1 MDELSVGV
9 VGSGWVAK
17 DRYLPVLGRLD
28 GVRIMGIADR
38 NLERARNL
46 AAEYDT
52 GAHAEAT
59 DLHAAGADVLFVCTP
74 PFSHATIAIAA
85 MNEGVNV
92 FVEKPMAMN
101 LSETQEMIDTA
112 EANDVRL
119 GVSHNLIFSR
129 SGSAVL
135 RKVRSGELG
144 ALVHVLAVQLS
155 SPSRRL
161 PHWYPDLPG
170 GLFFDEAPH
179 MIYLLDALL
188 GSLTLEHAWSK
199 RGADSRTIDTLGAN
213 FSGESGVRAELTMV
227 FEAPVSEWFIAAIC
241 EKGTAVLDLFRDILF
256 VIPPDGEHKV
266 PQILRTSLFGLLGH
280 GLGTINTGARYL
292 AKRQFWGHD
301 VLISD
306 FIQSIRES
314 RPPAIT
320 GVDGARVLATMT
332 KMLRLVG

>member
-1 MDELSVGV
+1 VDELSVGV
-9 VGSGWVAK
+9 VGSGWVAA
-17 DRYLPVLGRLD
+17 DRYLPVLGRLE
-28 GVRIMGIADR
+28 GVRIVGIADR
-38 NLERARNL
+38 NLERARKL

-52 GAHAEAT
+52 VAHAEAT

-74 PFSHATIAIAA
+74 PFSHAPVAIAA
-85 MNEGVNV
+85 MKEEINV

-101 LSETQEMIDTA
+101 LGETQEMIDTA
-112 EANDVRL
+112 EANGVRL

-129 SGSAVL
+129 SGSTAL

-144 ALVHVLAVQLS
+144 GVVHVLAVQLS
-155 SPSRRL
+155 SPRRRL

-179 MIYLLDALL
+179 MIYLLDALVGNL
-188 GSLTLEHAWSK
+188 RLENAWSK
-199 RGADSRTIDTLGAN
+199 RDADSRTIDRLGAT
-213 FSGESGVRAELTMV
+213 FSGESGVRAELTML
-227 FEAPVSEWFIAAIC
+227 FEAPVSEWFIAVIC

-256 VIPPDGEHKV
+256 VIPPDGEHKAS
-266 PQILRTSLFGLLGH
+266 QILRTSLFGLLGH

-306 FIQSIRES
+306 FIQSIREK

-332 KMLRLVG
+332 EMLSSLG

>member
-1 MDELSVGV
+1 MAELRVGV
-9 VGSGWVAK
+9 VGSGWVAS
-17 DRYLPVLGRLD
+17 DRYLPVLGRLG
-28 GVRIMGIADR
+28 GVRIVGIADR

-46 AAEYDT
+46 AAKYST
-52 GAHAEAT
+52 GAHAEAA

-74 PFSHATIAIAA
+74 PFSHAPIAIAA
-85 MNEGVNV
+85 MNAGISV

-101 LSETQEMIDTA
+101 LGETQEMIDAA
-112 EANDVRL
+112 EAHGVRL

-129 SGSAVL
+129 SGSAAL
-135 RKVRSGELG
+135 SKVRSGALG
-144 ALVHVLAVQLS
+144 DLVHVLAIQLS
-155 SPSRRL
+155 SPNRRL

-179 MIYLLDALL
+179 MIYLLDALV
-188 GSLTLEHAWSK
+188 GSLTLENAWSK
-199 RGADSRTIDTLGAN
+199 RGADSRTIDTLGAT

-256 VIPPDGEHKV
+256 VIPPDGGHKAS
-266 PQILRTSLFGLLGH
+266 QILRTSLFGLFGH
-280 GLGTINTGARYL
+280 GFGTINTGARYL

-306 FIQSIRES
+306 FIQSVREN

-332 KMLRLVG
+332 EILRSVG